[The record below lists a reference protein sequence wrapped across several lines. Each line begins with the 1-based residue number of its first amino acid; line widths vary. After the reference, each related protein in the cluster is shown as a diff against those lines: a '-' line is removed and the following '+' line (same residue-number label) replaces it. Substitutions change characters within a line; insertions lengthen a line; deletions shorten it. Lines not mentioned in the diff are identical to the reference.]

1 MTSCAPAVASD
12 NDPVIPKIP
21 GQRKDSPQSRLRR
34 PGPLTRAVVRDRR
47 LTRQLDA
54 ALNTNQPGIVRR
66 VRAERAALWAEYDA
80 LAA

>member
-1 MTSCAPAVASD
+1 MTSTAPVAASD

-21 GQRKDSPQSRLRR
+21 GQRKDSPKSQLR

-66 VRAERAALWAEYDA
+66 VRAELAAHWAAYDA
-80 LAA
+80 QAV